1 LDIEAFFLIKNFKK
15 ILMAIIIPISPL
27 FKLKIQL
34 ENVPFEISRKVL
46 VPESISMHEL
56 HLIIQITMGWEN
68 SHLYQ
73 FSDKKGLD
81 RTIEASDSEFDED
94 FLNSLPDRVN
104 RIDAEV
110 ARLKEEFYE
119 NLEGKP
125 FFYWYNFGDDWWHKI
140 SFQKVTKKDLE
151 VYQNLPVCLEA
162 KGACPPEDVGGP
174 WDFYNFFMT
183 VNEPKSKEGKEFRE
197 WLGMKKGEKWD
208 FETVDLEEINEN
220 LKEIFS
226 NEDE

>member
-1 LDIEAFFLIKNFKK
+1 
-15 ILMAIIIPISPL
+15 MAPIIPISTF

-34 ENVPFEISRKVL
+34 ENMPFEISRKVL
-46 VPESISMHEL
+46 VPDSITMYEL
-56 HLIIQITMGWEN
+56 HLIIQIAMGWEN

-73 FSDKKGLD
+73 FSDKRGSS
-81 RTIEASDSEFDED
+81 RTIDVRDTGYDED
-94 FLNSLPDRVN
+94 FLDFLPARIN
-104 RIDAEV
+104 RINAEDV
-110 ARLKEEFYE
+110 SLKEVFYE
-119 NLEGKP
+119 KLEGKP
-125 FFYWYNFGDDWWHKI
+125 FLYWYDFGDDWWHKI

-183 VNEPKSKEGKEFRE
+183 VNEPKSKEGREFRR
-197 WLGMKKGEKWD
+197 WLGLKKGEKWD
-208 FETVDLEEINEN
+208 FESVDLEEINEN